1 MSNSLNYQ
9 PARRNEEALEMLHA
23 KKLRKYAN
31 VYTADNQHIGLALR
45 IRHRTADVNPD
56 LKLYA
61 AYLELT
67 SIELGTKTFIPT
79 DFIADYDPGTNRV
92 TLIVPLKTVENE
104 TWNRE
109 PQFVAAGQGSVE
121 ELSITP

>member
-1 MSNSLNYQ
+1 MSNSLNHQ
-9 PARRNEEALEMLHA
+9 PARRNEGALEMLHE
-23 KKLRKYAN
+23 KKLRKYAD

-45 IRHRTADVNPD
+45 IRHRTEDINPD

-67 SIELGTKTFIPT
+67 SIELGSKTYIPT
-79 DFIADYDPGTNRV
+79 DFIADYNPGTNRV
-92 TLIVPLKTVENE
+92 SLVVPLKTVADE

-109 PQFVAAGQGSVE
+109 PQFVASGQGRVE

>member
-1 MSNSLNYQ
+1 
-9 PARRNEEALEMLHA
+9 MLQA

-31 VYTADNQHIGLALR
+31 VYTADGQHIGLALR
-45 IRHRTADVNPD
+45 IRHRTEDINPD

-79 DFIADYDPGTNRV
+79 DFIADYDPGSNRV
-92 TLIVPLKTVENE
+92 LLTVPLKTVEDE

-109 PQFVAAGQGSVE
+109 PQFVAARQGRVE
-121 ELSITP
+121 ELSISS